1 MKDQL
6 LNNIQEIDVNLD
18 QENNIQKQFAST
30 QG

>member
-6 LNNIQEIDVNLD
+6 LNNIPSIDVNLD

>member
-6 LNNIQEIDVNLD
+6 LNNIQELNVNLD
-18 QENNIQKQFAST
+18 QENTLQKQFAST